1 MKKFSDY
8 STERASNLSGTSYV
22 EVSDTVTIGQ
32 LALVGTTILKSGK
45 IAMYALVGK
54 DSSGNDAVAK
64 QQNSKG
70 DNINPTPRAL
80 ATVSENGDLLRV
92 SYLRLLANAAKVKI
106 TFSADKKSYTLAKP
120 IVIDELPV
128 WDREAGKYTGK
139 CNATA
144 ID

>member
-8 STERASNLSGTSYV
+8 ATERANNLSGTSYV
-22 EVSDTVTIGQ
+22 EVKDDVTIGQ
-32 LALVGTTILKSGK
+32 LALVGTTILATGK

-54 DSSGNDAVAK
+54 DADGHEAVAK
-64 QQNSKG
+64 QQNAAG
-70 DNINPTPRAL
+70 NTINPTPRAL

-106 TFSADKKSYTLAKP
+106 TFAPDKKSYTLGQP

-128 WDREAGKYTGK
+128 WDRDAQKYTGQ
-139 CNATA
+139 CRATA
-144 ID
+144 VN